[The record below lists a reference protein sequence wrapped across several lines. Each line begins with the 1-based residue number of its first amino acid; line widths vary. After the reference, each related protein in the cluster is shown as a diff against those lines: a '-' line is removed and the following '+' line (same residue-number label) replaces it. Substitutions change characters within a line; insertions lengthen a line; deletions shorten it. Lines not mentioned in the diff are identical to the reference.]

1 MSSKYNQELQ
11 QLQLANATQLLQILN
26 LRLRKSRLQISVNQ
40 LQFDSSKS
48 ISNRAQQL
56 KLQIG
61 NYSSLI
67 NNYMTI
73 IENVKIKNATQYEQN
88 QILKSANIQ
97 TASNL
102 RSTQISLKQQLIQC
116 KLNSTAL
123 IDCQTAPLFQFSP
136 TNQYKQNR
144 FAATNKLKI
153 TKLFSEKEPPKRKT
167 VPIKEQIIQD
177 NEGVKERIFVTE
189 IQQ

>member
-1 MSSKYNQELQ
+1 MSSKYNQDLQ

-48 ISNRAQQL
+48 ISNKAQQL

-73 IENVKIKNATQYEQN
+73 IENIKIKNSTQLEQN
-88 QILKSANIQ
+88 QTLKSANIQ

-102 RSTQISLKQQLIQC
+102 
-116 KLNSTAL
+116 
-123 IDCQTAPLFQFSP
+123 
-136 TNQYKQNR
+136 
-144 FAATNKLKI
+144 
-153 TKLFSEKEPPKRKT
+153 
-167 VPIKEQIIQD
+167 
-177 NEGVKERIFVTE
+177 
-189 IQQ
+189 